1 MIFTKLELENF
12 KSHKKT
18 SIDFNSGI
26 SLIIGENGAG
36 KSTIFEAISFAL
48 YKKYTGDKID
58 DLVRTNKDIENVPM
72 TVRLSFISGG
82 KLI

>member
-36 KSTIFEAISFAL
+36 KSTIVEVTSVAL
-48 YKKYTGDKID
+48 YKKYT
-58 DLVRTNKDIENVPM
+58 
-72 TVRLSFISGG
+72 
-82 KLI
+82 